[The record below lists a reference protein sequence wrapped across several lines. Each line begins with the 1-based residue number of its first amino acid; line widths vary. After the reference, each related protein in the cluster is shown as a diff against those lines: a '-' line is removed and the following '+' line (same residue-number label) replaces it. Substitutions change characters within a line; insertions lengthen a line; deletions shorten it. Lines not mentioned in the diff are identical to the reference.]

1 MLLILTQRVV
11 EFLADAVLLLVSSA
25 FLTGPVKSQD
35 GNCPGDV
42 LNLHFFAWKGLACRL
57 ISSKRV
63 I

>member
-1 MLLILTQRVV
+1 LR
-11 EFLADAVLLLVSSA
+11 SA